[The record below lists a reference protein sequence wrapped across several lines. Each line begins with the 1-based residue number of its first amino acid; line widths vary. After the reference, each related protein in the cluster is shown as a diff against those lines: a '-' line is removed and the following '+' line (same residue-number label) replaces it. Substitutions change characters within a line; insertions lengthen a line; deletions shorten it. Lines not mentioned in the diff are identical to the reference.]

1 MQARATTDTSKL
13 EEFLKAKI
21 AAVKPKALREL
32 GVAAKKVYDEDVQ
45 GTWKHKYPVTVEVS
59 ALGGY
64 VEVSINGDIPSYL
77 NFGTAVRHAVMS
89 DDFIAK
95 TVPNFIPSGAGA
107 GRKLFVSK
115 RVRLPGIEAR
125 NFDQSVADKVAD
137 QAADIITAAWNS
149 I

>member
-1 MQARATTDTSKL
+1 MQAKVTTDTSEL
-13 EEFLKAKI
+13 EAFLKAKI
-21 AAVKPKALREL
+21 TAVKPKVLREL
-32 GVAAKKVYDEDVQ
+32 GAAAKSVYEDDVQ
-45 GTWKHKYPVTVEVS
+45 GTWNHKYPISIELKSGYAEVS
-59 ALGGY
+59 M
-64 VEVSINGDIPSYL
+64 NGDIPSYL

-89 DDFIAK
+89 DDFEAK

-125 NFDQSVADKVAD
+125 NFDQSVADKVAE
-137 QAADIITAAWNS
+137 QAAEIIAAAWNS